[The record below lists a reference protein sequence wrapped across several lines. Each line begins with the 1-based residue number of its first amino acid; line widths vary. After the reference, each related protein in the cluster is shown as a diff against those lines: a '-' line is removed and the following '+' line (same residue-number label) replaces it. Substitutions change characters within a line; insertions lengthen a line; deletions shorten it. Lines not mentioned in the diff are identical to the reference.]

1 MNTYMCVVVR
11 GSRYQATTSE
21 DIADWEDLVRKLK
34 GKAIPVTGR
43 EGP

>member
-1 MNTYMCVVVR
+1 MR
-11 GSRYQATTSE
+11 K
-21 DIADWEDLVRKLK
+21 RKLKGGRREKRISGGEK